1 MATYSISGAGTTG
14 FPAGGANVRVI
25 SEVVDF
31 SATTNAAADVFET
44 LGIPAETTVLGAGIN
59 VITADSAGN
68 SGTLALGD
76 GGDADRFVAASTVAA
91 VGQET
96 AIFATTVP
104 HLYGAADTIDLT
116 VATGAINAVVR
127 VWAIVADCTGGVEAA
142 QTVTFA

>member
-1 MATYSISGAGTTG
+1 MATYTITGAGTTG
-14 FPAGGANVRVI
+14 FPATGPNVRVI

-31 SATTNAAADVFET
+31 SATTNAAADVV
-44 LGIPAETTVLGAGIN
+44 VLGAGIN

-76 GGDADRFVAASTVAA
+76 GGDADRYVAASTVAA
-91 VGQET
+91 VAQET

-104 HLYGAADTIDLT
+104 YLNASADTIDLT

-127 VWAIVADCTGGVEAA
+127 VWAIIADCTGGVETA
-142 QTVTFA
+142 QTVTFS